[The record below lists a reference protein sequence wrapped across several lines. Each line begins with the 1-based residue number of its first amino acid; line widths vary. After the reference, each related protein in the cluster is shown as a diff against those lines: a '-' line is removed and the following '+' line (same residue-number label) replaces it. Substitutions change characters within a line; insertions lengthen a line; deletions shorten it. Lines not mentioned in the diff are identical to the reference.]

1 MGTGFFTGREWRQ
14 EDMYDLTGRVALVT
28 GSSTG
33 LGKAFALDL
42 ARAGAHVVVNN
53 RKGGASAEAVV
64 KEIENLG
71 REAALVPCDIG
82 DPESVAKMVN
92 AILSRFGKI
101 DILINNAGVSIDGTT
116 VKYDPEAWD
125 RVLKTN
131 IYGTFHCSK
140 YCLPSMMEQKWG
152 RIVNISSLV
161 GQIGVMG
168 TPAYTAS
175 KAAIIGFTKTLAKE
189 VARKGITVNCISLGY
204 FEGGGLLETVPE
216 KIAKEILAAI
226 PIGRW
231 GKPEEISSA
240 INYLVSD
247 AAAYITGQTLN
258 INGGYFM

>member
-1 MGTGFFTGREWRQ
+1 
-14 EDMYDLTGRVALVT
+14 MYDLTGKVALVT
-28 GSSTG
+28 GSSMG

-42 ARAGAHVVVNN
+42 ARAGANIVVNN
-53 RKGGASAEAVV
+53 RKGGELAEATV
-64 KEIENLG
+64 KEIESTG
-71 REAALVPCDIG
+71 REAVLAPCDIG
-82 DPESVAKMVN
+82 DPQSVAKMVDS
-92 AILSRFGKI
+92 ILSRFGKI
-101 DILINNAGVSIDGTT
+101 DILVNNAGISIDGMT

-140 YCLPSMMEQKWG
+140 FCLPSMMERKWG

-161 GQIGVMG
+161 GQIGVVG

-175 KAAIIGFTKTLAKE
+175 KAAIVGFTKTLAKE

-204 FEGGGLLETVPE
+204 FERGGLLDTVPE
-216 KIAKEILAAI
+216 KIAKDILAAI

-258 INGGYFM
+258 INGGYYM